1 MTAEEW
7 IAQLERELVS
17 ERAKSARVEAE
28 LVAERAENACL
39 RQQMEQILVRL
50 REVEGQLAKD
60 SHNSHKPPSSD
71 GPGRKSRSLRQR
83 SERKTGGQPGHAG
96 HTLMQ
101 VGRPDAV
108 VRHRPVVCC
117 HCQQPLDGV
126 AGSLKERRQ
135 VHDLPEV
142 RLLVREHQVEEV
154 CCPSC
159 QQMSRGSFPAG
170 VEAPV
175 QYGPNLRALA
185 VYLHQYQL
193 VPLARTCELLGDL
206 CDCQLSEGTL
216 TTWVQQAAHTLE
228 PTIGRI
234 ADWISASRLQHGDET
249 GVRVGG
255 KLHWMHV
262 NSTPW
267 LTHLAWHAKR
277 GKQALEAIGI
287 WPRFGGRGMHD
298 RFASYDQYC
307 CQHSV
312 CGAHLLR
319 DCLYLYEHEQQAW
332 AGEMHDLLLEM
343 DAAAG
348 EWRQRGTPCV
358 PAIER
363 QEWVGRYFEILAA
376 GFAAQPPPATE
387 ALPKRRGRQKQS
399 PAKNLLDD
407 LLRRANQV
415 LAFLDD
421 LRFPFTNNL
430 AERDLRMAKVQQ
442 KIAGTFRSEDG
453 VTAFCHIRS
462 YLSTMRKQGHTMLA
476 ALTAVFAGKPFP
488 IAWAPG

>member
-1 MTAEEW
+1 MTAEER
-7 IAQLERELVS
+7 IAQLEMELAN
-17 ERAKSARVEAE
+17 ERAKTARVEAE
-28 LVAERAENACL
+28 LAVERAEHACL
-39 RQQMEQILVRL
+39 RQQMKQILARL
-50 REVEGQLAKD
+50 REVEGHLAKD
-60 SHNSHKPPSSD
+60 SHNSHKAPSSD
-71 GPGRKSRSLRQR
+71 GPGRKPRSQRHR

-101 VGRPDAV
+101 VANADEV
-108 VRHRPVVCC
+108 VRHRPAVCC
-117 HCQQPLDGV
+117 HCQQSLEGV
-126 AGSLKERRQ
+126 EGSLKERRQ

-154 CCPSC
+154 RCPTC
-159 QQMSRGSFPAG
+159 QQTSGGTFPIR

-185 VYLHQYQL
+185 VYLYQYQL

-216 TTWVQQAAHTLE
+216 TAWVQQAAQTLE
-228 PTIGRI
+228 STVERI

-298 RFASYDQYC
+298 RFASYDQYS

-319 DCLYLYEHEQQAW
+319 DCLYLYEHEQQVW
-332 AGEMHDLLLEM
+332 ALEMH
-343 DAAAG
+343 AAAQ
-348 EWRQRGTPCV
+348 EWRQRGARRV
-358 PAIER
+358 PAIKR
-363 QEWVGRYFEILAA
+363 QEWVVRYFEILAA

-387 ALPKRRGRQKQS
+387 VVPKRRGRLKQT

-407 LLRRANQV
+407 LLRRADQV

-421 LRFPFTNNL
+421 LSIPFTNNQ
-430 AERDLRMAKVQQ
+430 AERDLRMVKVQQ
-442 KIAGTFRSEDG
+442 KIAGTFRSEVG
-453 VTAFCHIRS
+453 TTAFCHIRS

-476 ALTAVFAGKPFP
+476 ALAAVFAGKPFP
-488 IAWAPG
+488 VAWAPG